1 MWNGNASFDVWADA
15 RMGKEKL
22 QNEDRHDPKYYQPLD
37 LQNGQ
42 MTGRDEAVSDIQEL
56 EEVIVS
62 GLKARKAEIDV
73 SEYAME
79 SEEFYVDDIRILNN
93 HVELFYV
100 DMELEYYYFPI
111 GDSEIV
117 LSVLPSYLMDEESGR
132 RTFEQMNIAAA
143 EALSLVSEDM

>member
-1 MWNGNASFDVWADA
+1 M
-15 RMGKEKL
+15 
-22 QNEDRHDPKYYQPLD
+22 
-37 LQNGQ
+37 
-42 MTGRDEAVSDIQEL
+42 
-56 EEVIVS
+56 
-62 GLKARKAEIDV
+62 
-73 SEYAME
+73 
-79 SEEFYVDDIRILNN
+79 DDIRILNN

-100 DMELEYYYFPI
+100 DMEFEYYYLPI

>member
-1 MWNGNASFDVWADA
+1 
-15 RMGKEKL
+15 MGKAKL

-100 DMELEYYYFPI
+100 DMEFEYYYLPI

-117 LSVLPSYLMDEESGR
+117 LSLLPSYLMDEESGR